1 MITTDFAA
9 GAPCWLDLGVPDPA
23 GAQDFYG
30 AVFGWRFESMDP
42 ESNRYGVFR
51 SRGKVVAGL
60 GSLDEE
66 GARPAWM
73 IYFNAADADEVAGR
87 VRRAGG
93 GVRVEPFDADGQA
106 RLAQFTDPLGAEFA
120 VWQPRGSRGLEAV
133 DESGSLMW
141 VELFTTDSAA
151 AVEFYGSLFGW
162 STREVPMPDGQGAYS
177 IIRPAGGEENRAHGG
192 IVQVGADFFDQ
203 HAGKP
208 YFHPVFATADCDAAV
223 ARVSDGGGIVN
234 MGPESTE
241 GVGRLAVCSDPFGAD
256 FVVLA
261 PDPS

>member
-1 MITTDFAA
+1 MITTDFAF
-9 GAPCWLDLGVPDPA
+9 GAPCWIDLGVPDPA
-23 GAQDFYG
+23 AARDFYRS
-30 AVFGWRFESMDP
+30 VFGWRFESMDP
-42 ESNRYGVFR
+42 EGNRYGVFR
-51 SRGKVVAGL
+51 SDGKAVAGL
-60 GSLDEE
+60 GPLDEE

-73 IYFNAADADEVAGR
+73 IYFNAADADEAADR

-93 GVRVEPFDADGQA
+93 GVRVEPFDAEGQA

-120 VWQPRGSRGLEAV
+120 VWQPRDSRGLEAV
-133 DESGSLMW
+133 DEPGSLMW

-162 STREVPMPDGQGAYS
+162 STRDVPMPGGEGTYS
-177 IIRPAGGEENRAHGG
+177 IIRPSGEEENRAHGG
-192 IVQVGADFFDQ
+192 IVQMGVEFFEQ

-208 YFHPVFATADCDAAV
+208 YFHPVFATADCDAAA
-223 ARVSDGGGIVN
+223 ARVGDSGGAVN
-234 MGPESTE
+234 MGPEDAE
-241 GVGRLAVCSDPFGAD
+241 GVGRLAVCADPFGAD